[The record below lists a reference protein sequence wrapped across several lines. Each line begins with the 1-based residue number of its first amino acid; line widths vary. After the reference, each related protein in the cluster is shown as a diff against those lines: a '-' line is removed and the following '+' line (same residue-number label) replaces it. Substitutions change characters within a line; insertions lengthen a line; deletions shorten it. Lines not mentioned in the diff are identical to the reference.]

1 MSDLVPNYPSL
12 RSEHLE
18 ILPNLSNRILYQDV
32 PTSLPVL
39 SSEEKANFLNTVVKC
54 FIPDVTIEETKFR
67 INFLDNEDAPEAI
80 KAISPQFSWVC

>member
-67 INFLDNEDAPEAI
+67 ISFLDNEDAPTAI
-80 KAISPQFSWVC
+80 RAISPSSAG

>member
-32 PTSLPVL
+32 PTTLPVL
-39 SSEEKANFLNTVVKC
+39 SSDEKATFLNTIVKC
-54 FIPDVTIEETKFR
+54 FVPDVTIEETKFR
-67 INFLDNEDAPEAI
+67 ISFLDNEDAPTAI
-80 KAISPQFSWVC
+80 RQIPPNSAG